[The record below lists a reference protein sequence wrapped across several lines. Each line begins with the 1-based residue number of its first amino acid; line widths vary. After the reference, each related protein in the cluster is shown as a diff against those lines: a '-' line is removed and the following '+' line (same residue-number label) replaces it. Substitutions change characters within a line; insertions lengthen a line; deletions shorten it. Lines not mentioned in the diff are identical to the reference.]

1 MKIVCAIFLFYFFLA
16 FCKRCYLNV
25 LFVSSLSVS
34 IKKTRHVDASDVECT
49 ETGTNS
55 LSCAF
60 SSQRK
65 RLSSKTEGFVV
76 ISRSKLH
83 PYQDDSLQVLVINS
97 SHSRFS
103 SWFTAK

>member
-1 MKIVCAIFLFYFFLA
+1 MHLMVNALKLGLIP
-16 FCKRCYLNV
+16 YLV
-25 LFVSSLSVS
+25 HSVHS
-34 IKKTRHVDASDVECT
+34 V
-49 ETGTNS
+49 
-55 LSCAF
+55 
-60 SSQRK
+60 K